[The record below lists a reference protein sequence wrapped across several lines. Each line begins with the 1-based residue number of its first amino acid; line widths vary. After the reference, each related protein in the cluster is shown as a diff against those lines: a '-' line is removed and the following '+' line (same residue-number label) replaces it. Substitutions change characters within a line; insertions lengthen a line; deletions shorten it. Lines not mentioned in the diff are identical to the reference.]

1 MSKFS
6 FGPKNFTFWLTSL
19 IIQLQELGLKYQFF
33 LIQLPCPTK
42 IHIFTLIIKLLIGL
56 DGDLEYSTDEDGWQD
71 PDMPGPSNQPNNPF
85 NITIADPNAAPTGIE
100 LCIAK
105 DNYFIYIN

>member
-1 MSKFS
+1 MRSNVIFFFFNYHALLNCIYLILHYLSK
-6 FGPKNFTFWLTSL
+6 LSL
-19 IIQLQELGLKYQFF
+19 
-33 LIQLPCPTK
+33 
-42 IHIFTLIIKLLIGL
+42 GL

-71 PDMPGPSNQPNNPF
+71 PDMPGPSSQPNNPF

>member
-1 MSKFS
+1 MVRKILY
-6 FGPKNFTFWLTSL
+6 FGSQALSSNS
-19 IIQLQELGLKYQFF
+19 QELISIILYISNIKFF

-42 IHIFTLIIKLLIGL
+42 LHIFTLFIKLLIGL

-100 LCIAK
+100 QCIAK
-105 DNYFIYIN
+105 DN